1 MAIRVTPTGQLRW
14 EAAADETL
22 PAALEAAVEAFQADW
37 RGALFGLAAAR
48 TPAPGAPTVRYWQ
61 QLAEHYLAGLC
72 HFPAD
77 TETFELG
84 PPAAA
89 QCAEWLLAAPPMQG
103 GEYLSEE
110 RLQGIWA
117 SLDQWVHETVG
128 GGGGLAA
135 FLRARAPRWHQVGRV
150 CFHLAENKSDPALP
164 FAFMATYTAGFSA
177 AGRLRHVPLRSALEQ
192 YSGAN
197 NRAALIKLLAPVQ
210 QAARACGWVRELV
223 DSGAVYRATA
233 WSPQRSY
240 QFLQSIP
247 ELERSGLTVR
257 VPNWWRKRARPQ
269 VSVTIGS
276 TPAARLD
283 AAAMLDFKVE
293 VAVGDTPLTPQE
305 LAALLDGDD
314 SLVLLKNQWVEVDRD
329 QLRQAIAHWET
340 LQQDAEEGG
349 ISFVEGM
356 RLLAGASADL
366 RQEERA
372 EAERPWV
379 QVTAGA
385 ALRETLARLRH
396 PAGLAAVTPGA
407 ALQGTLRPYQ
417 RDGVAWLYFLQQ
429 LGLGACLADDMGLGK
444 TIQVLALLLCRRRA
458 ARDRPPAPGSL
469 QGAGS
474 GKSDES
480 NGADPA
486 RAPHSGPV
494 SGAGNGEGEGSDG
507 ADPARESGPALLVVP
522 ASLLGNWRSEA
533 ARFAPALQL
542 LFLHPAETDRAALT
556 EIAAA
561 PEGHL
566 QAADLVITTY
576 AMVPRQP
583 WLAQVAWELVI
594 LDEAQAIKNPAARQ
608 SRAVRAL
615 PARARIALTGTPVEN
630 RLGDLWTLFDFLNP
644 GLLGSRTVFQAFIKE
659 LQRRPQNPFAPLR
672 RLVSPYILRRLK
684 TDRTVI
690 ADLPAK
696 TETTQHCHL
705 TAAQIKRYR
714 QVVRGLQ
721 RDLESGDQR
730 RRRGVVLGALLRL
743 KQVCNHPSQLLGDGA
758 YHPAASGKFLRLAEI
773 CTELAERQERVLV
786 FTQFREIIDPLA
798 AYLATV
804 FARPGLVL
812 HGGTRVSERREL
824 VAQFQSD
831 DGPPFLILS
840 LKAGGTGL
848 NLTAAAH
855 VIHFD
860 RWWNPA
866 VENQATDRAFR
877 IGQQRNVLVHKF
889 VTEGTVEQRIDRLM
903 EEKRKL
909 ADDVVDGAGEIK
921 VTELSDAELV
931 DLVRLNVTSAQH
943 DDASLDVGQLQEAD

>member
-1 MAIRVTPTGQLRW
+1 MAIRLTPTGQLRW

-22 PAALEAAVEAFQADW
+22 AAALAPAVEAFQADW

-48 TPAPGAPTVRYWQ
+48 TPAPGAPSVRYWQ

-72 HFPAD
+72 HIPAD
-77 TETFELG
+77 TETFELA
-84 PPAAA
+84 PPAPA

-117 SLDQWVHETVG
+117 SLDQWVHEAVAA
-128 GGGGLAA
+128 GGGLAA
-135 FLRARAPRWHQVGRV
+135 FLRARAPQWQQVGRV
-150 CFHLAENKSDPALP
+150 CFHLAENKNDPALP
-164 FAFMATYTAGFSA
+164 FAFMATYTSGFSA

-210 QAARACGWVRELV
+210 QAVSACDWVRELV

-233 WSPQRSY
+233 WSPQQSY

-247 ELERSGLTVR
+247 ELERSGLAVR
-257 VPNWWRKRARPQ
+257 VPDWWRKRARPQ

-276 TPAARLD
+276 APAARLD

-293 VAVGDTPLTPQE
+293 VAVGDSALSPQE

-314 SLVLLKNQWVEVDRD
+314 NLVLLKNQWVEVDRG
-329 QLRQAIAHWET
+329 QLQQAITHWET
-340 LQQDAEEGG
+340 LQQAGG
-349 ISFVEGM
+349 DGEISFVEGM

-366 RQEERA
+366 REEERT

-385 ALRETLARLRH
+385 ALRETLARLRQ
-396 PAGLAAVTPGA
+396 PGELAAVTPGA

-417 RDGVAWLYFLQQ
+417 RAGVAWLRFLQQ

-444 TIQVLALLLCRRRA
+444 TIQVLALLLYRNRDHPDRA
-458 ARDRPPAPGSL
+458 ADPAPVPTPVPPP
-469 QGAGS
+469 
-474 GKSDES
+474 DP
-480 NGADPA
+480 GADPV
-486 RAPHSGPV
+486 RDPAPAQAAAPALDPV
-494 SGAGNGEGEGSDG
+494 S
-507 ADPARESGPALLVVP
+507 DPAPAPTPAPALLVVP

-533 ARFAPALQL
+533 ARFAPSLQL

-556 EIAAA
+556 AIAAA
-561 PEGHL
+561 PERHL
-566 QAADLVITTY
+566 QAVDLVITTY
-576 AMVPRQP
+576 AMVTRQP

-644 GLLGSRTVFQAFIKE
+644 GLLGSRTVFQSFIKE

-684 TDRTVI
+684 TDRKVI
-690 ADLPAK
+690 ADLPEK
-696 TETTQHCHL
+696 TETTRYCHL
-705 TAAQIKRYR
+705 TAVQIKRYR
-714 QVVRGLQ
+714 QVVRQLQ

-804 FARPGLVL
+804 FHRAGLVL
-812 HGGTRVSERREL
+812 HGATKVRERRDL
-824 VAQFQSD
+824 VAQFQRD

-889 VTEGTVEQRIDRLM
+889 VTEGTVEERIDRLM

-909 ADDVVDGAGEIK
+909 ADDVVDGAGEVN

-931 DLVRLNVTSAQH
+931 DLVQLNI
-943 DDASLDVGQLQEAD
+943 ASTQLDGVPLEQAR